1 MVSSN
6 RMIRV
11 SLKLALVA
19 LMAVYPCLGTVN
31 TANATAKTP
40 AIQSVFAKT
49 GTLDGVVT
57 GSDGK
62 PISGAKVK
70 VLDSAGKEVASAVTD
85 KAGKFSLPNLKPGQY
100 RLLIG
105 KDVELKLTVADNGVT
120 TNLKV
125 VLPTDAKGLLPG
137 PTGGTGAGGGL
148 SWTFIAIAGLTAAV
162 LVPVGYSAGW
172 ISGDD
177 DDSHD

>member
-19 LMAVYPCLGTVN
+19 LMAVYPCMGTVN
-31 TANATAKTP
+31 TANAAAKTP

-57 GSDGK
+57 GNAGK
-62 PISGAKVK
+62 LVSGVK
-70 VLDSAGKEVASAVTD
+70 LQVLDSAGKEVASAVTD
-85 KAGKFSLPNLKPGQY
+85 KAGKFSLPNLEPGQY
-100 RLLIG
+100 RLMIG
-105 KDVELKLTVADNGVT
+105 KDVELKLTVANNGAT

-125 VLPTDAKGLLPG
+125 VLPNGGKGLLPG
-137 PTGGTGAGGGL
+137 LTGGAGGSL
-148 SWTFIAIAGLTAAV
+148 NWTFIAIAGLTAAI